1 VGASFSTPIDREGRH
16 AFFGNFTGGLGYEA
30 QEVTN
35 RGSTE
40 RPDKAGVI
48 PFIDVNFGYQYVF
61 TENASFHARYRS
73 FVLHEVVREEVMV
86 LHGPEIGITI
96 KF

>member
-1 VGASFSTPIDREGRH
+1 M
-16 AFFGNFTGGLGYEA
+16 
-30 QEVTN
+30 
-35 RGSTE
+35 
-40 RPDKAGVI
+40 I

-86 LHGPEIGITI
+86 LHGPKIGITI